1 MRPLAFLTAL
11 ILILAAT
18 PLAAN
23 AQKAGAGKGS
33 SGSTS
38 HANSGGMHSSAAEQR
53 MLQQNQ
59 QQMLKQQQEFERA
72 QQKAFEQEQKAMQQ
86 QAREQHQMLLAE
98 IRAARERTTQ
108 NVANAATVSKEMAS
122 TSKTPG
128 TTQSH
133 ASTTKHGRHGA
144 RIVYRA
150 FWYSWPR
157 SSSSAAYRNLMT
169 LKKTLD
175 QVASSRQPLGDNNA
189 QLQTSLYNVHNSSAI
204 APSPAHVQKLAND
217 LTSALSSRAAGDAPV
232 DTKNLA
238 LHLRAVMN
246 TPYLT
251 VPEFEKSLTEH
262 SAILTSAKAEPE
274 KVQTVVKDIQTLA
287 EDVLTR
293 SL

>member
-1 MRPLAFLTAL
+1 MRRLAFVSAL
-11 ILILAAT
+11 ILATT

-23 AQKAGAGKGS
+23 AQKTGKSS

-38 HANSGGMHSSAAEQR
+38 HASSGSMHSSAAEQR

-86 QAREQHQMLLAE
+86 QAREQHQMLLNQ

-108 NVANAATVSKEMAS
+108 NLTNPATVSKEMAS
-122 TSKTPG
+122 ASKTAG
-128 TTQSH
+128 TTQTH
-133 ASTTKHGRHGA
+133 ASTTRHGRSGS
-144 RIVYRA
+144 RIVYRT
-150 FWYSWPR
+150 FWYNWPR
-157 SSSSAAYRNLMT
+157 SSSSAVSRNLTT

-175 QVASSRQPLGDNNA
+175 QIATSRKPLDDNNA
-189 QLQTSLYNVHNSSAI
+189 RLQTSLYNVHNSSAI
-204 APSPAHVQKLAND
+204 APSQAHVQKLAND
-217 LTSALSSRAAGDAPV
+217 LTSALVGRAQGEAPV

>member
-1 MRPLAFLTAL
+1 MRRFAFVSAL
-11 ILILAAT
+11 ILATT

-23 AQKAGAGKGS
+23 AQKAGKAS

-53 MLQQNQ
+53 TLQQNQ

-86 QAREQHQMLLAE
+86 QAREQHKMLLAE
-98 IRAARERTTQ
+98 IRAAQQRATPAAVSGTTATK
-108 NVANAATVSKEMAS
+108 VMANA
-122 TSKTPG
+122 SKTAG
-128 TTQSH
+128 TTQTS
-133 ASTTKHGRHGA
+133 AGTTKHNRHGA

-150 FWYSWPR
+150 FWYTWPR
-157 SSSSAAYRNLMT
+157 SSSTAAYRNLMT

-175 QVASSRQPLGDNNA
+175 QVATSRQPLDGNNA
-189 QLQTSLYNVHNSSAI
+189 QLQTSLYNVHNSNAI
-204 APSPAHVQKLAND
+204 APSQAHVQKLAND
-217 LTSALSSRAAGDAPV
+217 LTSALTSRAAGDAPV

-262 SAILTSAKAEPE
+262 NAILTSAKAEPE
-274 KVQTVVKDIQTLA
+274 KVQTVVKDIQSLA